1 MDEFL
6 DIVWLKIVAVTQ
18 AVVNV
23 MDMIVSPLNV
33 LGPGMVIFMLVL
45 VTVVF
50 TKLFKR
56 FYTTKRYE
64 ALKKEFNHWA
74 EIRKQA
80 MEIENREKGKTLAK
94 NIDQA
99 KLNKV
104 YYDYFFEGF
113 LKSILTTILPVLL
126 MAAYVN
132 EAYNPDRLSGLFG
145 RSYVFKIPGFG
156 GEPTPAG
163 ALVWFVLSLIL
174 VHTLWAVTKKILKKK
189 NSFRVDGNSNFEK
202 PGS

>member
-132 EAYNPDRLSGLFG
+132 EAYNPDRLSDLFG

-189 NSFRVDGNSNFEK
+189 NSSRVNGNSDFEK

>member
-6 DIVWLKIVAVTQ
+6 DIVWFKIVAVTQ
-18 AVVNV
+18 TVVNA
-23 MDMIVSPLNV
+23 MDVIVSPLNV
-33 LGPGMVIFMLVL
+33 LGPGMVIFMLVF
-45 VTVVF
+45 VTVAL
-50 TKLFKR
+50 TKLFNR

-80 MEIENREKGKTLAK
+80 MELENREKGKTLAK

-104 YYDYFFEGF
+104 YYDYFFEGL
-113 LKSILTTILPVLL
+113 LKNILTTILPVLL

-132 EAYNPDRLSGLFG
+132 EAYNPDRLSVCSENPMSSRYLVLAVNRPLPALWSGLCC
-145 RSYVFKIPGFG
+145 P
-156 GEPTPAG
+156 
-163 ALVWFVLSLIL
+163 
-174 VHTLWAVTKKILKKK
+174 
-189 NSFRVDGNSNFEK
+189 
-202 PGS
+202 